1 MSNQELVPYQQNL
14 RFKQAFKDLGLN
26 LAEVFTFTPMDLDLE
41 NRRLK
46 NLLTFVKKY
55 QQYGSQEVMEL
66 EEGDYCF
73 PPISPGI
80 SPESDWYRFELWLQG
95 EPIRKTISE
104 QLPKTFKIKNPAE
117 IPEAEIE
124 AELEKLLDAVE
135 QAGYGISLNE
145 GIPARLVYKAVM
157 EWIGEEFELSGPG
170 GGGWFFDGCSGYCPG
185 CMQRPWCE
193 TGLNCCWSEDEE
205 AGKMFLI
212 DELKD
217 YVSASPQSLAI
228 LQEIQAEK
236 DAYMAKFMEEHKNTA
251 IDDIGD
257 GEEHEDWRVQG
268 N

>member
-217 YVSASPQSLAI
+217 YVSASPQSLVI
-228 LQEIQAEK
+228 LQETQAEK

-257 GEEHEDWRVQG
+257 GEEDWEIQQ